1 MSDYEIKET
10 VLGFHPEHGELIAAS
25 EAKEAIAHFNDIAKA
40 ELAKAKEDYKT
51 LFSAFESCQDEL
63 KESNERVK
71 ELERQLNQS
80 KKINALIDECYL
92 IRKSPT
98 VGDLSIFMCAPVVCC
113 GEKSSL
119 TLYQEWAVYID
130 EQLRKEQE

>member
-1 MSDYEIKET
+1 MIEKLECTCI
-10 VLGFHPEHGELIAAS
+10 
-25 EAKEAIAHFNDIAKA
+25 EAYKTRKMRDPNCCACSCDHNDLV
-40 ELAKAKEDYKT
+40 EQLAKA
-51 LFSAFESCQDEL
+51 
-63 KESNERVK
+63 NERVK
-71 ELERQLNQS
+71 ELGRQLNQS